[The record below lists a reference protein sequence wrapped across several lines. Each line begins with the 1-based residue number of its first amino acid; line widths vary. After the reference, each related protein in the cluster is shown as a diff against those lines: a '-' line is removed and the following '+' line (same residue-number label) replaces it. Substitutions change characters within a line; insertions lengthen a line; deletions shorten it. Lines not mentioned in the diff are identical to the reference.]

1 MSLNEKQVKWLDGF
15 AAVKIKGDEARDA
28 VEARR
33 LVQNRIEVE
42 MMDKRDDLRAFLE
55 TVTLT
60 IPPETAFES
69 LKASLGMAETI
80 RLLEPGGNP
89 MKELDID
96 NDAAFLAKGIAPEQA
111 REVQEKLLELYA
123 LSADLENMTHGDPPQ
138 KVYNSPEELR
148 ADFWDPLVRE
158 GVIPENFVPP
168 RFSEVDTTFGAA
180 SELYEERLQEY
191 TKELGD
197 WDGFAD
203 KFNVAATCVE
213 LGFDFA
219 GAVIQAKAAVG
230 VLQAGGDLGNSA
242 AMNEAKEKVELLKLI
257 GAAVAAVGAG
267 TKTAI
272 KEKDVVKSMD
282 SFTKAVVNSVSAAA
296 GSGVGKE
303 VGSIM
308 TAVVHAYPFAKRI
321 KTWRDTGVWDW
332 SEAISDLG
340 DAVASGISAGDGK
353 SDSDFYANI
362 GKAVKAGFE
371 SVSAGVKTLGTESE
385 DRAFDVLVAQF
396 GAAATSMGSAIVSIM
411 KEKENDAALKKEE
424 TEKGRALTKEEAAEV
439 TKKVDEDYE
448 TTLGIL
454 ENEEDLEKI
463 AEFLKTKG
471 EVFPEAETA
480 FDAGEKKRLLA
491 EAEAAQTAALKDFME
506 TPDAT
511 FEAMLASGFS
521 EDAYGAAPEDGDDSP
536 EAVQARVEQ
545 EERRIKSIENL
556 IAIQKKNDATY
567 ELSKTIVATAT
578 KVGVQALANV
588 IPGLSIANVAQ
599 EMMYS
604 MYEAAKQG
612 SEFLIWQ
619 DNVAIGNAAH
629 TVQVEAILSRHG
641 LQKKQTIE
649 AGIAAALKAAQLVG
663 EVLKLAGHA
672 APVGVAV
679 AMAATTATGLLQAA
693 SKVATEVS
701 IRKAWNDY
709 QTALARPQ
717 NRKAVRTALR
727 NNPTLAKY
735 AMAYGAVVDN
745 NPIAKEVMRRC
756 GLNDSTLADP
766 SANVAK
772 VVKYM
777 ETLYKD
783 DPIVLRTT
791 TVPKGWY
798 PGGIELK
805 AGSWTMFVYNA
816 QNSNAKD
823 AKIANPLLAPIDAT
837 GVAGSLTVYET
848 ATAAAGTGNTDPE
861 KCETL
866 KAAIEAAGRLELAFA
881 RFKPMTVEDSSKKHP
896 EFTEYVQAL
905 SGQCTLQKRAWQ
917 ATLAALEAAIAKAAA
932 EAEIEAAA
940 KEKAEAIASGAA
952 AAEEEAVAE

>member
-1 MSLNEKQVKWLDGF
+1 MSLNDKQVQWLDGF

-33 LVQNRIEVE
+33 LVQNRIELE
-42 MMDKRDDLRAFLE
+42 LIDKRDEVREFLE
-55 TVTLT
+55 SITLT

-69 LKASLGMAETI
+69 LKANLGMAETI

-96 NDAAFLAKGIAPEQA
+96 NDADFIARGMDPAQA
-111 REVQEKLLELYA
+111 QEVQKKLLELYA

-138 KVYNSPEELR
+138 KVYTSPEQIR

-168 RFSEVDTTFGAA
+168 QFSEVDTTFGAA

-191 TKELGD
+191 TKDLGE
-197 WDGFAD
+197 WDKFAD
-203 KFNVAATCVE
+203 KFGVATTCIK
-213 LGFDFA
+213 LGFDLTA
-219 GAVIQAKAAVG
+219 AALEAKQAVDAFEAAR
-230 VLQAGGDLGNSA
+230 QGGEVSA
-242 AMNEAKEKVELLKLI
+242 SAVKEAKEKVELLKLI
-257 GAAVAAVGAG
+257 GATVAAVGDG

-282 SFTKAVVNSVSAAA
+282 SFTKAVVNSVTAAA
-296 GSGVGKE
+296 GSGTGKE

-332 SEAISDLG
+332 SAAIGDLG
-340 DAVASGISAGDGK
+340 DAVASGISAGDGS
-353 SDSDFYANI
+353 SDSEFYANI
-362 GKAVKAGFE
+362 GKAVKAGFDG
-371 SVSAGVKTLGTESE
+371 VSAGVKTLSAESE
-385 DRAFDVLVAQF
+385 DRAYEVLVAQF
-396 GAAATSMGSAIVSIM
+396 GAAATSISSAIVSIM
-411 KEKENDAALKKEE
+411 KEQANEQALNKEKEKKGGDLTEDEE
-424 TEKGRALTKEEAAEV
+424 KEV
-439 TKKVDEDYE
+439 TKKIDEEYE
-448 TTLGIL
+448 MRL
-454 ENEEDLEKI
+454 ELLEQGESLEKI
-463 AEFLKTKG
+463 AEFLETRK
-471 EVFPEAETA
+471 EAFPAAETA
-480 FDAGEKKRLLA
+480 FDEGEKKRLLA
-491 EAEAAQTAALKDFME
+491 ESEAAQSAALKEFME

-511 FEAMLASGFS
+511 FEAMLTSGFS
-521 EDAYGAAPEDGDDSP
+521 EDAYGAAPEEGDNSP

-567 ELSKTIVATAT
+567 ELSKTIVTTAT
-578 KVGVQALANV
+578 KVGVQALSSV
-588 IPGLSIANVAQ
+588 IPGLSIVNVAQ
-599 EMMYS
+599 EMMYA
-604 MYEAAKQG
+604 MYAAAKQG

-679 AMAATTATGLLQAA
+679 TVAATTATGLLQAA
-693 SKVATEVS
+693 SKVATEAN

-727 NNPTLAKY
+727 SNPTLAKY

-766 SANVAK
+766 SANVSK

-798 PGGIELK
+798 PGAIELK
-805 AGSWTMFVYNA
+805 AGSWTMFVFNA
-816 QNSNAKD
+816 QNSKAKE

-837 GVAGSLTVYET
+837 GVAGSLKAYE
-848 ATAAAGTGNTDPE
+848 AAAAVADTGNTDPE
-861 KCETL
+861 KRDTL
-866 KAAIEAAGRLELAFA
+866 KAAIDAAERLELAFA
-881 RFKPMTVEDSSKKHP
+881 RFKPMTVEESSKKHP

-905 SGQCTLQKRAWQ
+905 SGQCTLQKREWQ
-917 ATLAALEAAIAKAAA
+917 AKFTAIEAAIARAAA
-932 EAEIEAAA
+932 EAEAAA
-940 KEKAEAIASGAA
+940 EAA
-952 AAEEEAVAE
+952 AAEAAAPEAVAE